1 MFTCLY
7 CSYKVYSCIKLGKH
21 KKELKKAPHSKNAYT
36 FITVF
41 LIFMLYLS
49 CSKYKTSYYLIL
61 NINKLHKQNN
71 QPCPW
76 HLKGNM
82 FNAFDLMKSKANLL
96 PLNQTDNFQDSSFF
110 FSDVDNDDPLIE
122 KINEIFSW
130 FLRMSHTSTCVS

>member
-49 CSKYKTSYYLIL
+49 CSKYKASYYLLL

-122 KINEIFSW
+122 KINEIFS
-130 FLRMSHTSTCVS
+130 